1 MSLHST
7 LATVLAAAPPPPA
20 VPQDGGNTTTVVLFQ
35 IVMLGAI
42 VYFLLIRPQRKE
54 RQRHQEMVQK
64 LAKGDRIVTNGGI
77 VGQIVHASESELT
90 IKTAE
95 NTRIV
100 IDRGYIARKV
110 TDG

>member
-1 MSLHST
+1 
-7 LATVLAAAPPPPA
+7 
-20 VPQDGGNTTTVVLFQ
+20 
-35 IVMLGAI
+35 
-42 VYFLLIRPQRKE
+42 
-54 RQRHQEMVQK
+54 MVQK